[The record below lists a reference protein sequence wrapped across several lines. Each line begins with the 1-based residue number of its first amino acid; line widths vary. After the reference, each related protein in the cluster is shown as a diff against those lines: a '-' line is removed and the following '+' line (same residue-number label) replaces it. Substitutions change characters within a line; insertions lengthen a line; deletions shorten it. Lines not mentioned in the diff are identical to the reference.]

1 MPTPQVNSALFWRA
15 LSKNLTQRRRDAEEA
30 EDLYL
35 CVSASLRENMRIP
48 IRLKMFFILFFIGL
62 IFAGSSNA
70 VEKPYIIGPG
80 DVLSVTIFAG
90 GAVHE
95 SMELAVSPK
104 GTINFPYLGEIK
116 AAGLSVNQLTEATS
130 RPLERD
136 YFVNPQVIINI
147 KDFKSKKV
155 YITGAIEKPGLYA
168 LEGQTTLLELI
179 AKAGGFTKDR
189 GNIAYVLKGS
199 MREINE
205 HRAIDQLVHEK
216 KSIEVNLKEL
226 LDQGV
231 TSRNIELEADDVV
244 YIRPTAF
251 SDQTQYKVYVLGKV
265 EKPGAFDF
273 QEGLTAL
280 DACILA
286 GGFAK
291 YAAPNRTVITRRES
305 SEAQQTINI
314 NLEKVRKGEEKD
326 VLLRPGDR
334 VYVPESWF

>member
-1 MPTPQVNSALFWRA
+1 MPTPRLEWLF
-15 LSKNLTQRRRDAEEA
+15 T
-30 EDLYL
+30 L
-35 CVSASLRENMRIP
+35 CLV
-48 IRLKMFFILFFIGL
+48 GL
-62 IFAGSSNA
+62 IFARTGIA
-70 VEKPYIIGPG
+70 AEKPYVIGPG
-80 DVLSVTIFAG
+80 DVLSVIIFAG
-90 GAVHE
+90 GTVHE
-95 SMELAVSPK
+95 SLELAVSPK

-116 AAGLSVNQLTEATS
+116 AAGLSINQLTEVTS
-130 RPLERD
+130 QPLERD

-147 KDFKSKKV
+147 KDYKSKKV

-168 LEGQTTLLELI
+168 LEGTTTLLELI

-189 GNIAYVLKGS
+189 GNIAYVLKS
-199 MREINE
+199 SLKEINQNK
-205 HRAIDQLVHEK
+205 AIDQLVHEK

-226 LDQGV
+226 LDQGI
-231 TSRNIELEADDVV
+231 TSRNIELEADDVI

-265 EKPGAFDF
+265 EKPGVFDF

-305 SEAQQTINI
+305 NEAQQTINV

-326 VLLRPGDR
+326 ILLRPGDR
-334 VYVPESWF
+334 IYVPESWF